1 MQTPTVGR
9 MVHYVLAD
17 YDAVHEHVKGEHRP
31 AIVVKNN
38 GGSVNLQV
46 FLDGS
51 NDAIQHIL
59 HPDYPDA
66 KKEIPRFILWA
77 TSRMN
82 DDDTMAPGTWHW
94 PEREAL
100 RVQAWSDARSVEA
113 STRAEP
119 AAPYVVDLAAG
130 QFENPVAGSN
140 FTFEAQPPA
149 TGSNFTFEQQLD
161 IDQTDEI
168 LKAQQA
174 KEFGQQAP
182 VENEVEAE
190 KE

>member
-1 MQTPTVGR
+1 

-82 DDDTMAPGTWHW
+82 DDETMAPGTWHW

-100 RVQAWSDARSVEA
+100 RVQAWSDARSVES

-119 AAPYVVDLAAG
+119 AAHYVVDVAAA

-140 FTFEAQPPA
+140 FTFEPRK
-149 TGSNFTFEQQLD
+149 TIHIDNVYETEQQLD
-161 IDQTDEI
+161 VDQTDEI

-174 KEFGQQAP
+174 KEFG
-182 VENEVEAE
+182 E

>member
-1 MQTPTVGR
+1 

-17 YDAVHEHVKGEHRP
+17 YDAVHEHVKGEHRA
-31 AIVVKNN
+31 AIVVGVNS

-94 PEREAL
+94 PEREAF
-100 RVQAWSDARSVEA
+100 RVNAVDAEK
-113 STRAEP
+113 
-119 AAPYVVDLAAG
+119 AALTPGILYPVDHAG
-130 QFENPVAGSN
+130 NPV
-140 FTFEAQPPA
+140 FFQPQAMPIHIHKVYE
-149 TGSNFTFEQQLD
+149 TEQQLD
-161 IDQTDEI
+161 VDQTDEI
-168 LKAQQA
+168 MKAQQA

-182 VENEVEAE
+182 AENEVMAVIDKRRIEVHEALE
-190 KE
+190 SQKE